1 MYASAIPVGLS
12 YLLLWSPP
20 HLDQVGL
27 FIYLTVVAILVR
39 SFISFYE
46 VPSAALA
53 PELTTDY
60 DERTSLLGLRMFFA
74 WLGGLFMSFMA
85 YAVFLKPDATHKIGQ

>member
-53 PELTTDY
+53 P
-60 DERTSLLGLRMFFA
+60 
-74 WLGGLFMSFMA
+74 
-85 YAVFLKPDATHKIGQ
+85 